1 MLKVKVSELKVKV
14 CLELHIRIRFD
25 LKLVFFLVPVLNVKM
40 SVFDLQNLCLDAHSF
55 FGLDHTLWMTY
66 FSSKGTGIGNFE
78 S

>member
-55 FGLDHTLWMTY
+55 SVLITRSG
-66 FSSKGTGIGNFE
+66 
-78 S
+78 